1 MGRLL
6 DKLLATHPA
15 YDIER
20 DEGGFLLT
28 AKPDRIDE
36 FSDLVREATEHAGE
50 DFLVFPTS
58 TGVQGYSRMFVVPL
72 DEVAPP
78 SP

>member
-20 DEGGFLLT
+20 DEDGFVLI
-28 AKPDRIDE
+28 AKSDRIDE

-50 DFLVFPTS
+50 DFIVFPTS
-58 TGVQGYSRMFVVPL
+58 DGGVGYSRMFVVPL
-72 DEVAPP
+72 DEAPR
-78 SP
+78 

>member
-1 MGRLL
+1 MGKLL

-20 DEGGFLLT
+20 DKDGFVLI

-36 FSDLVREATEHAGE
+36 FSKLVREAIEHAGA
-50 DFLVFPTS
+50 DFIAFPTS
-58 TGVQGYSRMFVVPL
+58 DGAVGYSRMFVVPL
-72 DEVAPP
+72 DESP